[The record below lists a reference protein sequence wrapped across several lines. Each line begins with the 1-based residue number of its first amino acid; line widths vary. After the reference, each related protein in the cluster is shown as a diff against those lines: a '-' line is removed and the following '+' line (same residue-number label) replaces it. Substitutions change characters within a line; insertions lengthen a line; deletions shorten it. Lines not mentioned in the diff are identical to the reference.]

1 MEICPV
7 LQTQRLI
14 LRPFTLEDAPIV
26 QRLAGA
32 YEVAATTL
40 NMPHPYQDGMAQQWI
55 SSQRAKHEKGEVV
68 DFAIVIREGRLLCGA
83 IGLGIDKRNN
93 NAELGYWIGVPYW
106 GQGYCTEAAKE
117 VLSYGFKSLNLH
129 RIYAAHLKCNPAS
142 GRVMQKIG
150 MSYEGC
156 SRDHFCKWGQF
167 YDDLRYGILASE
179 LDIKG

>member
-7 LQTQRLI
+7 LETQRLI

-129 RIYAAHLKCNPAS
+129 RIHAAHLNCNPAS

-156 SRDHFCKWGQF
+156 SREHFCKWGQF
-167 YDDLRYGILASE
+167 HDDLRYGILASE

>member
-68 DFAIVIREGRLLCGA
+68 DFAIVIREGILLFPNT
-83 IGLGIDKRNN
+83 LT
-93 NAELGYWIGVPYW
+93 L
-106 GQGYCTEAAKE
+106 T
-117 VLSYGFKSLNLH
+117 S
-129 RIYAAHLKCNPAS
+129 
-142 GRVMQKIG
+142 
-150 MSYEGC
+150 
-156 SRDHFCKWGQF
+156 
-167 YDDLRYGILASE
+167 
-179 LDIKG
+179 

>member
-1 MEICPV
+1 MEIFPT

-68 DFAIVIREGRLLCGA
+68 DFAIVIREGILLCGA

-106 GQGYCTEAAKE
+106 GQGYCTEAAKA

-129 RIYAAHLKCNPAS
+129 RIHAAHLKCNPAS